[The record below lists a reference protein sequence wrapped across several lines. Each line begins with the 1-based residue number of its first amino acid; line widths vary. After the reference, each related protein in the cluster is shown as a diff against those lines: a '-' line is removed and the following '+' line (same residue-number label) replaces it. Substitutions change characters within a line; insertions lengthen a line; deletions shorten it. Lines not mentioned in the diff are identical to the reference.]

1 MKNEKCIQSQMLI
14 KYVLLYFQVLERG
27 ANTRYIYRK
36 QSKRVEM
43 QVLYILTLKK
53 LIIYRVGKETIT
65 Q

>member
-1 MKNEKCIQSQMLI
+1 MQKKSDVDKICFIIFSSFRERC
-14 KYVLLYFQVLERG
+14 KYQI
-27 ANTRYIYRK
+27 YIYRK